1 MSRIGNLIQPEGT
14 IAMTKFASVFAAAA
28 LVAISAS
35 AFAEPSAPVSF
46 TRDGA
51 SYTYTVEHKSEKRII
66 RGRETTSG
74 STFTLIVGKA
84 YVTGFVDGKSVSFP
98 LSAVKTQHATVD
110 VAMAS
115 R

>member
-28 LVAISAS
+28 LVAIP

-46 TRDGA
+46 MRDGA